1 MKTWPVVDSIFKSQ
15 NLVQHQ
21 LDSFNNFVKFGIQ
34 KVIDEFEI
42 IQVNNCKISFGK
54 ISISPVQH
62 TESDGETIMLLPHE
76 ARLRNLSYTSSL
88 YVDIEINH
96 DDNTQLY
103 PKTFLGKIPI
113 MIRSNYCNLHNTYDR
128 RECSHD
134 LGGYFIISGS
144 EKVLISQEKMNNNQ
158 VYVFQKKANKVEYE
172 AEIRSL
178 EENDV
183 KSTSTLKVSLV
194 KSGDYNYV
202 LMLGLPFLKCEIPL
216 FLIFKMFDLDYK
228 SFIHK
233 YDDVDINDIIENTI
247 YESENEL
254 NNTTIDEYIQK
265 RLNIVQKVEISDL
278 YEKYILPHMKT
289 KTRKCFMFGYIIDKI
304 FNVYSGKLPQD
315 DRDHY
320 KNKRVDLPGDL
331 LCSLFRQ
338 LYKKLYREAIT
349 VAQKSIDN
357 NNIINVGSIIKHKII
372 TNGLKYALATG
383 NWGVGSAQNIR
394 TGVSQVLNR
403 HSYMSSLSHLRR
415 INSPIGKDG
424 KITAPRQL
432 HGSHAFRICPC
443 ETPEGQAC
451 GLVKN
456 MALTTVISTGIS
468 SLHIKNKLAEY
479 GVTDL
484 EESTLSYNC
493 KVFVNGFWY
502 GYTNDSNKL
511 MKHLKDLK
519 LSCSISPDTG
529 IAYDDTNNQIR
540 IHTDVGRCCR
550 PLFVLTEHTGNDI
563 TLHSQQN
570 YEELVQMGLIEL
582 LDPDEEECALIAFS
596 QEDMEKRNHLKFTHC
611 EIHPALML
619 GICATMIPYANHNQA
634 PRNVYQCLHPDSLV
648 TMSDYTQKA
657 IQDIKIGDEVIT
669 FDNESLQ
676 YVSSKVVN
684 QFTKS
689 TEKQMYNI
697 KCNSGENIIATYDH
711 LFMTSNGWCKV
722 DDFNSETKLSYSCTP
737 KNVSNVTN
745 VVYCMKDLSNVF
757 DLNHEFYKNKI
768 QTMKMNY
775 ALLAKIIGFVLSDGS
790 LNVYKKSGP
799 QVQFC
804 CSSYSSAM
812 DIVTDIES
820 MGYGVRKINEGTR
833 NCNGAIHHTFD
844 VIYNGAFPYLLLM
857 LDTMHGKKTT
867 QPFRIPEWI
876 LENTGEI
883 QRSFLS
889 GLFGG
894 DGSKIRFNIMKSNRV
909 NYTMNTL
916 SISTIPEFEDELY
929 KSMQQIKTMLTLQNI
944 KTNYIHRFSG
954 KYDKIS
960 IHLGMQCTQEN
971 IINFY
976 DTIGYAYDHMK
987 STESGKVVMFL
998 KYLKTLQSKRISQY
1012 KYITKFIKSI
1022 DSKGNNLYIGVKS
1035 VEPYNESNIISDIT
1049 VESPNHSFIAN
1060 GFLVHNSAMGKQAMG
1075 QYTTNHQIRF
1085 DSYSHVLW
1093 YPQKPLVKTQA
1104 NDTFNFDEMP
1114 GGINAVVA
1122 IACYGGHNQ
1131 EDSLIMNQSSVDRGL
1146 FRSFFYR
1153 TYKDES
1159 KHHGSNLKDTIEK
1172 PKSSECIGLRYAKY
1186 DKLDEDGLV
1195 APGAFLDGDDI
1206 VIGKTS
1212 TMPSNDV
1219 SGKTKKDYSTN
1230 IRHNENGIVDSVL
1243 MTSNEQGQTLVKSKI
1258 RSMRVPEIG
1267 DKFCLTE
1274 DHDILTIN
1282 GWKNIKHVNTNDIVA
1297 TLNQESQNLEYQK
1310 VNETFVFNHCGQM
1323 YNIESNQV
1331 SLLTT
1336 LNHKMYVKRRFGNM
1350 YELIDAQD
1358 IYNKQVKYKK
1368 SANNNQIG
1376 IQTIQIGLSTFPIEA
1391 WIQFFGI
1398 YIAEGSLGNN
1408 NRIDIA
1414 AHKQRVKNN
1423 LKTAF
1428 EIMNIKH
1435 QEYFD
1440 KKEHINKHK
1449 WSFTNKDIH
1458 DYLIQFGCSTDK
1470 FLPHWVWTLTRDQ
1483 CRSLIHSLC
1492 LGDGHTMKNGT
1503 LRYDTSS
1510 RSLADDFQ
1518 RLCLHAEWSCNLYI
1532 KYPAG
1537 HTSVKSNGEIIT
1549 QSVDAYR
1556 LTIITKQLAPTVNK
1570 LKKQDDI
1577 IQCNNI
1583 SVYCINVPNH
1593 IFYVRRNG
1601 KPVWT
1606 GNSSRHG

>member
-1 MKTWPVVDSIFKSQ
+1 MKTWPVVDSIFKTQ

-21 LDSFNNFVKFGIQ
+21 LDSFNNFIKFGIQ
-34 KVIDEFEI
+34 KVIDEFETLE
-42 IQVNNCKISFGK
+42 VNNCKINFRK
-54 ISISPVQH
+54 ISISPVLH
-62 TESDGETIMLLPHE
+62 TESDGETSSLFPHE
-76 ARLRNLSYTSSL
+76 ARLRNLSYLSSL
-88 YVDIEINH
+88 YVDIDIEHN
-96 DDNTQLY
+96 NVVQSY

-113 MIRSNYCNLHNTYDR
+113 MIKSNYCNLYNSHDS
-128 RECSHD
+128 RECTHD
-134 LGGYFIISGS
+134 FGGYFIISGS

-158 VYVFQKKANKVEYE
+158 VYVFQKKSNKVEYE

-178 EENDV
+178 EEHDV
-183 KSTSTLKVSLV
+183 KSTSTLKISLV

-202 LMLGLPFLKCEIPL
+202 LMLSLPFLKCDIPL
-216 FLIFKMFDLDYK
+216 FLIFKIFNEKYED
-228 SFIHK
+228 FVHK
-233 YDDVDINDIIENTI
+233 YDDIDINDIIQN
-247 YESENEL
+247 
-254 NNTTIDEYIQK
+254 TIDESDKELEASSIHDYINK
-265 RLNIVQKVEISDL
+265 RLNIVQKIELSDL
-278 YEKYILPHMKT
+278 FDRYVLPHMKT
-289 KTRKCFMFGYIIDKI
+289 KKRKCFMFGYIIDKI
-304 FNVYSGKLPQD
+304 FSVYSGKLPQD

-338 LYKKLYREAIT
+338 LYKKLYREAYN
-349 VAQKSIDN
+349 VAQKSLDN
-357 NNIINVGSIIKHKII
+357 NNIINIGSIIKHKII

-468 SLHIKNKLAEY
+468 SYHIKNKLKEY
-479 GVTDL
+479 GIVDL
-484 EESTLSYNC
+484 EYSKLSNDC
-493 KVFVNGFWY
+493 KIFVNGYWY
-502 GYTNDSNKL
+502 GYIENNKTNDL
-511 MKHLKDLK
+511 LKFLKKLK
-519 LSCSISPDTG
+519 LACSISPDTG
-529 IAYDDTNNQIR
+529 IAYDDVNNQVR

-550 PLFVLTEHTGNDI
+550 PLFVLDESQDI
-563 TLHSQQN
+563 SNHVKHN
-570 YEELVQMGLIEL
+570 YEDLVRLGLVEL

-596 QEDMEKRNHLKFTHC
+596 QEDLTKRSHLKFTHC

-657 IQDIKIGDEVIT
+657 IQHIKIGDEVIT

-697 KCNSGENIIATYDH
+697 KSNSGDNIIATYDH

-737 KNVSNVTN
+737 RITSNVRN
-745 VVYCMKDLSNVF
+745 VVSCMKDLSNMF
-757 DLNHEFYKNKI
+757 DLNHEFYKNKLKS
-768 QTMKMNY
+768 MKLNY
-775 ALLAKIIGFVLSDGS
+775 ALLAKITGFVLSDGS

-812 DIVTDIES
+812 EIVTDIES
-820 MGYGVRKINEGTR
+820 MGYGARKINEGTR
-833 NCNGAIHHTFD
+833 ICNGTTHHTFD
-844 VIYNGAFPYLLLM
+844 VIYNGTFPYLLLM
-857 LDTMHGKKTT
+857 LDTMHGKKTN
-867 QPFRIPEWI
+867 QPFRIPQWI
-876 LENTGEI
+876 LENKGEI

-894 DGSKIRFNIMKSNRV
+894 DGSKIRYNIMKSNRV
-909 NYTMNTL
+909 NYTLNTL
-916 SISTIPEFEDELY
+916 SMSTMPEFENDLY
-929 KSMQQIKTMLTLQNI
+929 KSMEQIQFMLTSLGI

-971 IINFY
+971 IIKFY
-976 DTIGYAYDHMK
+976 DTIGYAYDHLK

-998 KYLKTLQSKRISQY
+998 KYLNTLPSKRIKQH
-1012 KYITKFIKSI
+1012 KYIKQFIDSI
-1022 DSKGNNLYIGVKS
+1022 ESKGNNIYIGIKS
-1035 VEPYNESNIISDIT
+1035 VDSYNQTNIISDIT

-1093 YPQKPLVKTQA
+1093 YPQKPLVKTEA
-1104 NDTFNFDEMP
+1104 NDTFDFDHMP
-1114 GGINAVVA
+1114 GGINAIVA

-1131 EDSLIMNQSSVDRGL
+1131 EDSLIMNQSSIDRGL

-1159 KHHGSNLKDTIEK
+1159 KQHGSNLKDTIEK
-1172 PKSSECIGLRYAKY
+1172 PKSDECIGLRYAHY
-1186 DKLDEDGLV
+1186 NKLDEDGLV
-1195 APGAFLDGDDI
+1195 APGIFLDGDDI

-1212 TMPSNDV
+1212 TISANDV
-1219 SGKTKKDYSTN
+1219 SGKSKKDYSTN
-1230 IRHNENGIVDSVL
+1230 IRHNENGIVDSAFI
-1243 MTSNEQGQTLVKSKI
+1243 TTNEQGQTLVKSKV

-1274 DHDILTIN
+1274 DHEVLTQT
-1282 GWKNIKHVNTNDIVA
+1282 GWKYIKDVDTNDIVA
-1297 TLNQESQNLEYQK
+1297 TLNQQSHNLEYQK
-1310 VNETFVFNHCGQM
+1310 VNETFVFDHSGEM

-1336 LNHKMYVKRRFGNM
+1336 LNHKMYVEKRNGSTF
-1350 YELIDAQD
+1350 ELLDAKN
-1358 IYNKQVKYKK
+1358 IYNKQVKYMK
-1368 SANNNQIG
+1368 SAKNSAQG
-1376 IQTIQIGLSTFPIEA
+1376 VETIQIGSIIFPIEA
-1391 WIQFFGI
+1391 WILFFGI

-1414 AHKQRVKNN
+1414 AHKQRVKDN

-1428 EIMNIKH
+1428 EIMKI
-1435 QEYFD
+1435 EYRETFD
-1440 KKEHINKHK
+1440 KKEHIHKHR

-1458 DYLIQFGCSTDK
+1458 NYLTQFGCSTK
-1470 FLPHWVWTLTRDQ
+1470 KYLPDWVWTLSSEQ

-1510 RSLADDFQ
+1510 KNLADDFQ
-1518 RLCLHAEWSCNLYI
+1518 RLCLHAEWSCNLYL

-1537 HTSVKSNGEIIT
+1537 HSTVKSNGDVIT
-1549 QSVDAYR
+1549 QTVDAYR
-1556 LTIITKQLAPTVNK
+1556 LTVVSKQNTPTVNK
-1570 LKKQDDI
+1570 LKKQDQI

-1583 SVYCINVPNH
+1583 SVYCISIPNH
-1593 IFYVRRNG
+1593 IFYVRHNG